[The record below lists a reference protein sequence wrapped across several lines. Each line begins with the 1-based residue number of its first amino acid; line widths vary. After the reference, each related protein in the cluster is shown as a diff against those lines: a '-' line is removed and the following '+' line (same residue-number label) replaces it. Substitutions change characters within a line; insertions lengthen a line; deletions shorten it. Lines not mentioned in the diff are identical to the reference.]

1 VRVAINGIGV
11 AGPTLAWWLRRYG
24 HEPVLFEKAPR
35 LRTGGY
41 LIDFGLAGYDVADRM
56 GLVPALQEKGYR
68 MQALRMLDARG
79 RTLAGAE
86 MGALQSLIQDRY
98 VSIARGD
105 LAATI
110 FHACAGVEAR
120 FGNSV
125 VGIEQQEHGVT
136 LRTSDG
142 SEEVFDLVIGAGGLH
157 SHIRALAFGPEARFE
172 HPVGC
177 CVAAFALPGYR
188 PRDELVYV
196 THTVLRRMVGR
207 VALRDDITM
216 FLLVFG
222 AELLASPPASARE
235 QREALR
241 GVFDGMGWE
250 VPQILSRMD
259 EVEDLYFDVVS
270 QIRMDHW
277 TTGRV
282 ALVGDAAACVSLL
295 GGEGAGLAMLEAYV
309 LAGELHRA
317 GGDHTVAFQQYETI
331 LRPFLKQKQKTALR
345 SAGFFAPRSSWELF
359 LYSLAVRAM
368 AVPGLARL
376 LFGRALRDFD
386 LPDYEKPAGEA

>member
-1 VRVAINGIGV
+1 VKIAINGIGV

-24 HEPVLFEKAPR
+24 HEPVLFEKAPK

-41 LIDFGLAGYDVADRM
+41 IIDFGLAGYDVADKM
-56 GLVPALQEKGYR
+56 GLVPALQERGYR
-68 MQALRMLDARG
+68 SQAVRMVDTRG
-79 RTLAGAE
+79 RTVARLE
-86 MGALQSLIQDRY
+86 KGALHSLLRDRY

-120 FGNSV
+120 FGSSV
-125 VGIEQQEHGVT
+125 VGIEPQEHGVT
-136 LRTSDG
+136 VRTSQG
-142 SEEVFDLVIGAGGLH
+142 SEEAFDLVIGADGLH
-157 SHIRALAFGPEARFE
+157 SHVRALAFGPEARFE
-172 HPVGC
+172 YPVGC
-177 CVAAFALPGYR
+177 YVAAFALLGYR
-188 PRDELVYV
+188 PRDERVYV
-196 THTVLRRMVGR
+196 THTALRRMVGR
-207 VALRDDITM
+207 VALRDDVTM

-222 AELLASPPASARE
+222 AELLASPPAFLRE

-241 GVFDGMGWE
+241 GVYGDMGWE
-250 VPQILSRMD
+250 VPQILSRLD

-282 ALVGDAAACVSLL
+282 ALVGDAAACVSPL

-317 GGDHTVAFQQYETI
+317 GGDHTVAFQRYETQ
-331 LRPFLKQKQKTALR
+331 LQPFLKRKQKTALR
-345 SAGFFAPRSSWELF
+345 SVGFFAPRSSWQLF
-359 LYSLAVRAM
+359 LVNLAIRAM

-376 LFGRALRDFD
+376 LMGRFLRSFD
-386 LPDYEKPAGEA
+386 LPDYEKTTG

>member
-1 VRVAINGIGV
+1 VRIAINGIGV

-41 LIDFGLAGYDVADRM
+41 IIDFGLAGYDVADKM
-56 GLVPALQEKGYR
+56 GLVPALEEKGYHV
-68 MQALRMLDARG
+68 QALRLVDARG
-79 RTLAGAE
+79 RTVAAAQ
-86 MGALQSLIQDRY
+86 MGALHALIRDRY

-120 FGNSV
+120 FGSSV
-125 VGIEQQEHGVT
+125 VGIEPHEHGVT
-136 LRTSDG
+136 VRTSDG
-142 SEEVFDLVIGAGGLH
+142 SEEAFDLVIGAGGLH
-157 SHIRALAFGPEARFE
+157 SHVRDLAFGPEARFE
-172 HPVGC
+172 HPVGWY
-177 CVAAFALPGYR
+177 VAAFTLPGYR

-196 THTVLRRMVGR
+196 THIVPRRFVAR
-207 VALRDDITM
+207 FALRDDVTV
-216 FLLVFG
+216 FLLIFR

-241 GVFDGMGWE
+241 GVFGDMGWE
-250 VPQILSRMD
+250 VPQILSRLD

-270 QIRMDHW
+270 QVRMDHW
-277 TTGRV
+277 TSGRV
-282 ALVGDAAACVSLL
+282 ALVGDAAACVSPL
-295 GGEGAGLAMLEAYV
+295 GGEGSSLAMLEAYV

-317 GGDHTVAFQQYETI
+317 GGDHSVAFRQYETR
-331 LRPFLKQKQKTALR
+331 LQPFLKRRQKNALR
-345 SAGFFAPRSSWELF
+345 SAGFFTPRSSWEVF
-359 LYSLAVRAM
+359 LISLAIRAM

-376 LFGRALRDFD
+376 LMGPFLRDFD
-386 LPDYEKPAGEA
+386 LPDYEKTAG